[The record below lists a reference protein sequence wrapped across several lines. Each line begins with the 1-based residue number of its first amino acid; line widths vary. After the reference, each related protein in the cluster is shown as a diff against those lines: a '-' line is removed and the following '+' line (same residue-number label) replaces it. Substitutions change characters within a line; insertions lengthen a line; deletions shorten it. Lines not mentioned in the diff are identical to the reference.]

1 MHVIMNKL
9 LVQVLSMISVTS
21 ILILAAGCSR
31 GNKSSEA
38 ENSAAFDSVK
48 VPPYSGYTAV
58 AVTHSVKDYHS
69 WLKVYT
75 DVSDPD
81 SRLSVFAS
89 PDDPNLITVFE
100 LTKSY
105 TDAKNSFSSESF
117 KSELL
122 AEGVISEPVLSYY
135 DIKYRASSQ
144 TDKIYRL
151 GVSHAV
157 ADYEKWKKEFDLD
170 EPIRTEAGLELR
182 AISTNADDPL
192 MVNVMFATD
201 NIDRAKSLINSDELK
216 KRMAEGGVKSEPVF
230 TVLRVPLE
238 N

>member
-1 MHVIMNKL
+1 MNKL
-9 LVQVLSMISVTS
+9 FSQALSMISVIS
-21 ILILAAGCSR
+21 ILILGAACGR
-31 GNKSSEA
+31 GNKGSEA

-48 VPPYSGYTAV
+48 VPQYSGYTAV

-89 PDDPNLITVFE
+89 PDDPNLITVFQ

-117 KSELL
+117 KNELL

-135 DIKYRASSQ
+135 DIKYRAS
-144 TDKIYRL
+144 DKTEKVYRL
-151 GVSHAV
+151 GVNHAV
-157 ADYEKWKKEFDLD
+157 ANYEKWKKEFDLD
-170 EPIRTEAGLELR
+170 EPIRMEAGLELR

-201 NIDRAKSLINSDELK
+201 NIDKAKSLINSDELK

-238 N
+238 